1 MLHSQEP
8 RVNMN
13 LQKKSFSSKKKVIT
27 KALMIM
33 ANASEY
39 QTKTS

>member
-13 LQKKSFSSKKKVIT
+13 LQKKSFSSKKVIT